1 MFWNYEEDF
10 QTTNRIERLTDA
22 QCLLSTFVAN
32 SFRGTAISGGA
43 FFANLA

>member
-10 QTTNRIERLTDA
+10 QTTNRIERPIDA
-22 QCLLSTFVAN
+22 QCLLSTFMAN
-32 SFRGTAISGGA
+32 SFGSTAISGGA